1 MELYARQDKENHSKK
16 TKEIKGN
23 AINVLE
29 RTADYIKTTSV
40 GKTVQKVIDVVKP
53 TLREAVETGKRSIRK
68 VKDFAKSFFPF

>member
-1 MELYARQDKENHSKK
+1 MELYARQDKENNSKK
-16 TKEIKGN
+16 VKEIKGN

-29 RTADYIKTTSV
+29 RTADYIKSTPE

-53 TLREAVETGKRSIRK
+53 TLREAVEIGKKSIRK